1 MNTPCILKGNQVQ
14 FTVVQSTD
22 ATLRA
27 MAVMFGEINTIS
39 ASENSIMNMPH
50 LQPQNQGKM
59 KRRIKTLHSKMV
71 TVGAFHLGKTTGNFG
86 WNKSGISDW

>member
-1 MNTPCILKGNQVQ
+1 MTTMNTPCILKGSQVQ
-14 FTVVQSTD
+14 FTVVRLTD
-22 ATLRA
+22 ATLCA

-39 ASENSIMNMPH
+39 VSENSIMNMPN

-71 TVGAFHLGKTTGNFG
+71 TIYSLYFVK
-86 WNKSGISDW
+86 